1 MEPCITRMLRE
12 MNRLSNPP
20 TWVGSS
26 TDIAE
31 CIRALEEYQ
40 PDSLEDLEQMA
51 ITEIGNQIPEL
62 RNIFRYER
70 GTQQKRDDSDALTS
84 LFEYAEYELQFQCPP
99 NSPSEIFR
107 DVPLNVLTPRLPIR
121 RLSDKFYSNV
131 RARTIVYYTG
141 DPWNQSYGYLDE
153 TPGYNPLFQD
163 YDTVARRH
171 VLERAFSDFYCLP
184 NLADYVFKRELD
196 RCSIFTSSG
205 LLRWFGAFSNYIIVI
220 AFLILHLPFSVIS
233 MVTFFSD

>member
-1 MEPCITRMLRE
+1 MEQCITGMLRE

-84 LFEYAEYELQFQCPP
+84 LFECAEYELPFQCPP
-99 NSPSEIFR
+99 NSPTEIFR
-107 DVPLNVLTPRLPIR
+107 DFPLNVLTPRLPIR

-153 TPGYNPLFQD
+153 TPGYIPLPQD

-171 VLERAFSDFYCLP
+171 VLERAFSNFYCLP
-184 NLADYVFKRELD
+184 NLADYVFKRELGMRFPQTRPRD
-196 RCSIFTSSG
+196 SS
-205 LLRWFGAFSNYIIVI
+205 
-220 AFLILHLPFSVIS
+220 
-233 MVTFFSD
+233 